1 MQGKKAYPLCYTGP
15 MVISLSLF
23 KVLLPA
29 LVSFCIGIFV
39 SGPLIATLRQHQV
52 WKKKSVKNTIDGA
65 IATITSALHN
75 DEERKLLRM
84 GGAVIWISVFA
95 TTALFL
101 ILSHG
106 FPTSITQKLDFISRN
121 QTWLPLVAMFVGAIV
136 GGVDDLLVVEAF
148 KGRLNSYIGGGLS
161 FPVRLAAVG
170 TLGISMGAWFFYK
183 LGVSSIYIPFHGDF
197 VVGGLFFIIFFVL
210 VTVALFSTS
219 VIDGVDGLSGGI
231 FSAIFTAYGFI
242 AFHQNQIDIAALC
255 FMIVGGILAFLW
267 FNVPP
272 AVFMMAETGI
282 MALTLS
288 LSVISFLTNAVMYL
302 PIIALPLVITTGS
315 VILQLTWKRAFKRK
329 LFLVAPFH
337 HHLEAKGWSKAQV
350 TMRYWIVSYICALL
364 GVVIV
369 LIS

>member
-1 MQGKKAYPLCYTGP
+1 MI
-15 MVISLSLF
+15 ISLSLF

-29 LVSFCIGIFV
+29 LFSFIIGLLI
-39 SGPLIATLRQHQV
+39 SSPLIAFLHKNQV
-52 WKKKSVKNTIDGA
+52 WKKKSVKNTSDGA
-65 IATITSALHN
+65 IATITQTLHN

-84 GGAVIWISVFA
+84 GGVVIWASVFI
-95 TTALFL
+95 TTAIFL
-101 ILSHG
+101 VISHV
-106 FPTSITQKLDFISRN
+106 FPTDLTAKLDFISRN
-121 QTWLPLVAMFVGAIV
+121 QTWLPLVAMLVGAIV

-170 TLGISMGAWFFYK
+170 ALGLSMGLWFLHK
-183 LGVSSIYIPFHGDF
+183 LDVSSIYIPFYGDLF
-197 VVGGLFFIIFFVL
+197 VGGLLFVLFFIV

-242 AFHQNQIDIAALC
+242 ALYQNQIDIAALC

-272 AVFMMAETGI
+272 ATFMMAETGI

-315 VILQLTWKRAFKRK
+315 VILQLLWKKFFKRK
-329 LFLVAPFH
+329 LFIVAPLH
-337 HHLEAKGWSKAQV
+337 HHFEAKGWAKAQV

-364 GVVIV
+364 GIVIVVI
-369 LIS
+369 S

>member
-1 MQGKKAYPLCYTGP
+1 
-15 MVISLSLF
+15 MVITLSLF

-29 LVSFCIGIFV
+29 LFSFIIGILI
-39 SGPLIATLRQHQV
+39 SSPLISFLRNRQI
-52 WKKKSVKNTIDGA
+52 WKKKSVTSSIDGTA
-65 IATITSALHN
+65 TTITSALHN

-84 GGAVIWISVFA
+84 GGVVVWASVFI
-95 TTALFL
+95 TTSIFL
-101 ILSHG
+101 VLSHV
-106 FPTSITQKLDFISRN
+106 FPSDLTAKLDFISRN
-121 QTWLPLVAMFVGAIV
+121 QTWLPLVAMFVGAVV

-161 FPVRLAAVG
+161 FPVRLSAVAL
-170 TLGISMGAWFFYK
+170 LGLSMGWWFLYK
-183 LGVSSIYIPFHGDF
+183 LDVSSVYLPFYGDF
-197 VVGGLFFIIFFVL
+197 AIGGVMFILFFII

-242 AFHQNQIDIAALC
+242 AFYQNQIDISALC

-272 AVFMMAETGI
+272 ATFMMAETGI

-288 LSVISFLTNAVMYL
+288 LSIISFLTNAVMYL
-302 PIIALPLVITTGS
+302 PIIALPLVVTTGS
-315 VILQLTWKRAFKRK
+315 VILQLLWKRIFKRK
-329 LFLVAPFH
+329 LFLVAPLH
-337 HHLEAKGWSKAQV
+337 HHFEAKGWTKPQV

-369 LIS
+369 LVS

>member
-1 MQGKKAYPLCYTGP
+1 MLA
-15 MVISLSLF
+15 SLSLF

-29 LVSFCIGIFV
+29 IVSFVIGITI
-39 SGPLIATLRQHQV
+39 SSPLIRILKRYEI
-52 WKKKSVKNTIDGA
+52 WKKKSVHTSIDGSA
-65 IATITSALHN
+65 STITSNLHN

-84 GGAVIWISVFA
+84 GGAVVWLSVFA

-101 ILSHG
+101 FLSHV
-106 FPTSITQKLDFISRN
+106 FPTDLTEKLDFISRN

-136 GGVDDLLVVEAF
+136 GGIDDLLVVEVF

-161 FPVRLAAVG
+161 FPVRLSAVAL
-170 TLGISMGAWFFYK
+170 LGLSMGLWFFYK
-183 LGVSSIYIPFHGDF
+183 LDVSSVYIPFYGDF
-197 VVGGLFFIIFFVL
+197 AVSGVLFILFFIL

-231 FSAIFTAYGFI
+231 FSAIFTSYGFI
-242 AFHQNQIDIAALC
+242 AFYQNQIDIAALC

-288 LSVISFLTNAVMYL
+288 LSIISFLTNAVMYL

-315 VILQLTWKRAFKRK
+315 VILQLLWKKLFKRK
-329 LFLVAPFH
+329 LFLVAPLH
-337 HHLEAKGWSKAQV
+337 HHFEAKGWAKAQV

-364 GVVIV
+364 GVVVV

>member
-1 MQGKKAYPLCYTGP
+1 MFA
-15 MVISLSLF
+15 SLSLF
-23 KVLLPA
+23 KVLLPTI
-29 LVSFCIGIFV
+29 VSFIIGLGI
-39 SGPLIATLRQHQV
+39 SNPLISFLRRHEI
-52 WKKKSVKNTIDGA
+52 WKKKSVKTSIDGSA
-65 IATITSALHN
+65 TTITSMLHN

-84 GGAVIWISVFA
+84 GGMVVWISVFA
-95 TTALFL
+95 TTAIFLFL
-101 ILSHG
+101 SHV
-106 FPTSITQKLDFISRN
+106 FPNSLTEKLDFISRN

-136 GGVDDLLVVEAF
+136 GGVDDLLVVEAW
-148 KGRLNSYIGGGLS
+148 KGKLNSYIGGGLA
-161 FPVRLAAVG
+161 FPVRLGAVAL
-170 TLGISMGAWFFYK
+170 LGLSMGFWFYSK
-183 LGVSSIYIPFHGDF
+183 LGVSSIYIPFYGDIF
-197 VVGGLFFIIFFVL
+197 VGGLFFVLFFIV

-242 AFHQNQIDIAALC
+242 AFYQNQIDIAALS

-272 AVFMMAETGI
+272 ATFMMAETGI

-315 VILQLTWKRAFKRK
+315 VILQLVWKKVFKRK
-329 LFLVAPFH
+329 LFLVAPLH
-337 HHLEAKGWSKAQV
+337 HHFEAKGWAKAQV

>member
-1 MQGKKAYPLCYTGP
+1 MLT
-15 MVISLSLF
+15 SLSLF

-29 LVSFCIGIFV
+29 IFSFLIGLSI
-39 SGPLIATLRQHQV
+39 SGPLITLLKKHQI
-52 WKKKSVKNTIDGA
+52 WKKKSVKNSIDGT
-65 IATITSALHN
+65 IATITSSLHN

-84 GGAVIWISVFA
+84 GGAIIWISVFA
-95 TTALFL
+95 TTCIFLFF
-101 ILSHG
+101 SHV
-106 FPTSITQKLDFISRN
+106 FPNIVTAKLDFISRN
-121 QTWLPLVAMFVGAIV
+121 QTWLPLVAMFVGAVV
-136 GGVDDLLVVEAF
+136 GGTDDLLVVEAF

-170 TLGISMGAWFFYK
+170 ALGLFMGTWFFYK
-183 LGVSSIYIPFHGDF
+183 LDVHSIYIPFHGD
-197 VVGGLFFIIFFVL
+197 VLVGALFFILFFIV

-255 FMIVGGILAFLW
+255 FMIVGGILSFLW

-272 AVFMMAETGI
+272 ATFMMGETGI
-282 MALTLS
+282 MTLTLS
-288 LSVISFLTNAVMYL
+288 LSIIAFLTNSVMYL

-315 VILQLTWKRAFKRK
+315 VILQLIWKKAFKKK
-329 LFLVAPFH
+329 LFIVAPLH
-337 HHLEAKGWSKAQV
+337 HHFEAKGWAKGQV
-350 TMRYWIVSYICALL
+350 TMRYWIVSYICALM